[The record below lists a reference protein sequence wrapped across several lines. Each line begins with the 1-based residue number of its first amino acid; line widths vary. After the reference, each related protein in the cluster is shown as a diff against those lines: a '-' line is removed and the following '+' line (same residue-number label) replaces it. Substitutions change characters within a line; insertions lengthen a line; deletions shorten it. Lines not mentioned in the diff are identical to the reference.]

1 MRAIGGKARDRGAS
15 AVEMALVLP
24 LLLLLLGGIIDFG
37 RLFSASSQ
45 LNQAAREL
53 MLLQSSDWA
62 FIMKT
67 GTTVEYAHKRTKD
80 HVFRFSKLY
89 EDIRS
94 GSINENWLREVER
107 RDNIFPEMD
116 YRIYRS

>member
-1 MRAIGGKARDRGAS
+1 MLRA
-15 AVEMALVLP
+15 
-24 LLLLLLGGIIDFG
+24 
-37 RLFSASSQ
+37 